1 MDYVREHIRRYW
13 SMTYRKTL
21 GVSLV
26 TFSVVIAIGLSFTV
40 LTRSLAV
47 TSYLNYL
54 TFWAVIIIA
63 GILIFLANL
72 SASHSS
78 TVRYMRDEEH
88 RIHSRRTGSWM
99 IFTVVGVLAFFLPLL
114 FVGSSYMEATTLLFS
129 LGGAFLIGYA
139 GIAFF
144 FRQKYHE
151 LAIGWVA
158 FWIMFAF
165 ASIQL
170 NTSQVSVASKSY
182 FSVYVA
188 IMSIAIITGFIGLA
202 FLFNSANESM
212 REFKNTMEKIAA
224 DESRLAER
232 KRRR

>member
-1 MDYVREHIRRYW
+1 MDYVRERIRRYW

-54 TFWAVIIIA
+54 AFWAVIIIA

-72 SASHSS
+72 STSHTS
-78 TVRYMRDEEH
+78 TVRYMREDEH
-88 RIHSRRTGSWM
+88 RIHSRRTGAWM
-99 IFTVVGVLAFFLPLL
+99 VFTVIGVLVFFLPLL
-114 FVGSSYMEATTLLFS
+114 FTGSSYLEPVTLLFS
-129 LGGAFLIGYA
+129 LGGAFLVGWA
-139 GIAFF
+139 GISFF
-144 FRQKYHE
+144 FRQRYHE

-165 ASIQL
+165 ASIEL
-170 NTSQVSVASKSY
+170 NNSTVSIASKSY

-188 IMSIAIITGFIGLA
+188 IMSIVIITGFVGLA

-212 REFKNTMEKIAA
+212 REFKSVMERIEA
-224 DESRLAER
+224 DESKMAAR
-232 KRRR
+232 KRRK